1 MGFTGTGKNAGDRH
15 PKVEGQVLIGAGTT
29 VLGNITIGRGAQVN
43 SPPMLPAPVLLT
55 AFHERDWA
63 CLSHLQSA

>member
-1 MGFTGTGKNAGDRH
+1 MFSTGTGKNAGDRH

-43 SPPMLPAPVLLT
+43 SPHMLPAPRVCHC
-55 AFHERDWA
+55 FFGRWA
-63 CLSHLQSA
+63 CLSQL